1 MKIKVVVLIAVSLFL
16 TGCFGIDESKDK
28 DSEKEDKVIVE
39 TISLDEVKEIV
50 DNYPEYPNVD
60 IVDVRSEEEY
70 NSGHIEG
77 SINIPLDYI
86 EQINI
91 STDRQII
98 VYCQSGSRSEQAAKI
113 LMKLGYDDVKD
124 MGSISDWDYD
134 LVEE

>member
-1 MKIKVVVLIAVSLFL
+1 MKIKIVVLLAVSLFL
-16 TGCFGIDESKDK
+16 TGCFGINDNEEKTSKE
-28 DSEKEDKVIVE
+28 EKELVVE

-113 LMKLGYDDVKD
+113 LMELGYEDVKD
-124 MGSISDWDYD
+124 MGAISDWDYD